1 MEDGGWMFD
10 FDLPGLSGR
19 FAEDGNYNYL
29 FKPNELPYEQGFVT
43 YEHKGEFK
51 KEVRDKL
58 GFSCFVMVHLRGNRS
73 LLSPTNS
80 PLKSGDTDIFLT
92 EDTNINLEM
101 FGTLFSV
108 KLVKNESNHLGSLEI
123 RTENVDWDFEQA
135 KENLFQVMNQII
147 NRLALNYGVPIK
159 AATFVINYQIL
170 NMFSVLEAQ
179 PKTKKYIDEG
189 FFSLSSR
196 KFDLAIGHY
205 NKSLSSLDPQ
215 TKFLWLYIANE
226 SIRSVIKELL
236 GIHESQRNIRHSGYE
251 EPRFSSTLKDD
262 RIFKKVSGQLYGTV
276 LYKTLRELRNAS
288 AHHILDNGEYKDIS
302 TLKDYIEFYQGVT
315 ILDEM
320 FQGYLK
326 KVKYIN
332 QKKVA
337 NS

>member
-1 MEDGGWMFD
+1 MFD
-10 FDLPGLSGR
+10 FDVPGLSGNLT
-19 FAEDGNYNYL
+19 EDGNYNYL
-29 FKPNELPYEQGFVT
+29 FKPNELPYEQGFVIW
-43 YEHKGEFK
+43 EQKGEFK
-51 KEVRDKL
+51 KEIQDEL
-58 GFSCFVMVHLRGNRS
+58 GFSCFIMVHLRGNRS
-73 LLSPTNS
+73 LLSPIDA
-80 PLKSGDTDIFLT
+80 PLKHGDTDILLE
-92 EDTNINLEM
+92 EDTTINVEM

-108 KLVKNESNHLGSLEI
+108 KLIKNESNYLGNLEI
-123 RTENVDWDFEQA
+123 RTENADWDFEQT
-135 KENLFQVMNQII
+135 KENLFQVMNQVV
-147 NRLALNYGVPIK
+147 NRLVLNFRVPIK
-159 AATFVINYQIL
+159 AATFVINYKIL
-170 NMFSVLEAQ
+170 NMFTVIEAQ
-179 PKTKKYIDEG
+179 PKAKKYIDND

-196 KFDLAIGHY
+196 KFDLALGHY

-226 SIRSVIKELL
+226 TIRSVIKEMLD
-236 GIHESQRNIRHSGYE
+236 IDESQRNIRHSWYR
-251 EPRFSSTLKDD
+251 EPRFSSDLKNDPVL
-262 RIFKKVSGQLYGTV
+262 KNVSGQLYGTV

-315 ILDEM
+315 ILNEM